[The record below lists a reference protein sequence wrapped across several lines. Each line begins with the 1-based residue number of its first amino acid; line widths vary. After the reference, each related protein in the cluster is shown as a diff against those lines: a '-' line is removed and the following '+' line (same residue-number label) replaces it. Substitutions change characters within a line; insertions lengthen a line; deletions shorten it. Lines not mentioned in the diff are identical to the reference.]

1 LPGFPGHYFRA
12 RKEHYC
18 ESSKPHHKKPLKK
31 DISTL
36 RITGGFLKGRKIT
49 LLEKSGVRYTSS
61 KVREA
66 IFNILG
72 DMKGKKVLDLFAGSG
87 SFTIE
92 ALSRGAFSSTSV
104 EIDREMARIL
114 AENLTSLDLNNHCH
128 VLSMDVIYAVPF
140 LSKKASS
147 YDIIFMDPPY
157 ERGHVGET
165 MELLKTYKIYDAG
178 TLVVIEH
185 SKREKPALSGPDEW
199 HQVTSKGYGDTVI
212 TILQAD

>member
-1 LPGFPGHYFRA
+1 M
-12 RKEHYC
+12 
-18 ESSKPHHKKPLKK
+18 KPLKK

-104 EIDREMARIL
+104 EIDRARIL
-114 AENLTSLDLNNHCH
+114 AENLTSLDLNNYCH
-128 VLSMDVIYAVPF
+128 VLSMDVIYAVPV
-140 LSKKASS
+140 LSKKAFS
-147 YDIIFMDPPY
+147 YDVIFMDPPY
-157 ERGHVGET
+157 ERGYVGET
-165 MELLKTYKIYDAG
+165 MELLKTYKIYDAS

-185 SKREKPALSGPDEW
+185 SKRERPALSGTDEW
-199 HQVTSKGYGDTVI
+199 HQITSKGYSDTVI

>member
-1 LPGFPGHYFRA
+1 LGVFKTASR
-12 RKEHYC
+12 ET
-18 ESSKPHHKKPLKK
+18 LKK
-31 DISTL
+31 GLSTL
-36 RITGGFLKGRKIT
+36 RITGGSLKGRKIT

-104 EIDREMARIL
+104 EIDREMTKIL
-114 AENLTSLDLNNHCH
+114 AENLTSLDLNNYCH
-128 VLSMDVIYAVPF
+128 VLGMDVIYAVPL
-140 LSKKASS
+140 LSKKAFS

-165 MELLKTYKIYDAG
+165 MELLKTHRIYEAD

-185 SKREKPALSGPDEW
+185 SKREGPSFCADEW
-199 HQVTSKGYGDTVI
+199 HQVASKGYGDTVI
-212 TILQAD
+212 TVLQADKIIVERSTQ